1 MTSILVAVEIL
12 LRSETFLKSLTVHNV
27 TPIGSKMS
35 FHMFTIAFHKHKFEV
50 KQ

>member
-12 LRSETFLKSLTVHNV
+12 LQSETFLQCLTVHNV

-35 FHMFTIAFHKHKFEV
+35 FHMFTIEFHKHKFDMN
-50 KQ
+50 Q